1 MVVPRNLNDSVSTV
15 LSIMV
20 IGGVWECLL
29 SSTLFW
35 VCQATCYW
43 DCTRPPAVQPSF
55 NMQTHHCSDAAGD
68 CSVTCKHQDL
78 DRGDLWS
85 AASHVQREEQ
95 WGENT
100 SLRGA
105 SADHES
111 PRCEFPQ
118 PHLLLPVC
126 HEAEPIEWRQGE
138 LGQFIWEKIR
148 HDGIEG
154 QKVEIGFFINKTQT
168 TYQIRLCLKIL
179 LRNKTQI
186 FFYVNTHTHTHTHA
200 GAHTNN

>member
-1 MVVPRNLNDSVSTV
+1 MRPVTVVS
-15 LSIMV
+15 
-20 IGGVWECLL
+20 
-29 SSTLFW
+29 
-35 VCQATCYW
+35 
-43 DCTRPPAVQPSF
+43 PA
-55 NMQTHHCSDAAGD
+55 NI
-68 CSVTCKHQDL
+68 QDL

-126 HEAEPIEWRQGE
+126 HEAETDWVKTRRAGSVYLREDQAWWYRRPKG
-138 LGQFIWEKIR
+138 
-148 HDGIEG
+148 
-154 QKVEIGFFINKTQT
+154 EIGFFINKTQT
-168 TYQIRLCLKIL
+168 TISNTFMFENFAAKQDTNIFLC
-179 LRNKTQI
+179 KTH
-186 FFYVNTHTHTHTHA
+186 TPHTHTL
-200 GAHTNN
+200 AHTQTTSLHPSHTRASYQEQVTGTLWFCHLALIQTAMTLCGDIIAVIICLKSFKQCHRRPCARSNET